1 MGYIDDFP
9 DPGPLRRSIECARH
23 VDETTI
29 LEAVL
34 GDATFPPKVQARITK
49 TARRLVEDFR
59 KKGAGHGPLDAFLHE
74 YKLSDREGVVLMCLA
89 EALLRIPDA
98 ETADRLI
105 HDKLTEADWGRHLG
119 QSESLFVNFSTWA
132 LMLTGRVIDVDD
144 EALRDPGSAV
154 KRLVAKSGEP
164 VIRRAMI
171 QAMRILGRQFV
182 MGRTIGEALSRAREE
197 EDRGDRFSFDMLGEA
212 ARTADN
218 AERYFQ
224 AYADAIGAIADN
236 ATGADVIEKP
246 GISVK
251 LSALHPRYELAQR
264 HRVRAEL
271 LPRLKQLA
279 VLAADI
285 LRVVEKSLL
294 MTLSRRSLDF
304 AFQQV

>member
-1 MGYIDDFP
+1 
-9 DPGPLRRSIECARH
+9 
-23 VDETTI
+23 
-29 LEAVL
+29 
-34 GDATFPPKVQARITK
+34 
-49 TARRLVEDFR
+49 
-59 KKGAGHGPLDAFLHE
+59 
-74 YKLSDREGVVLMCLA
+74 
-89 EALLRIPDA
+89 
-98 ETADRLI
+98 
-105 HDKLTEADWGRHLG
+105 
-119 QSESLFVNFSTWA
+119 
-132 LMLTGRVIDVDD
+132 
-144 EALRDPGSAV
+144 
-154 KRLVAKSGEP
+154 
-164 VIRRAMI
+164 
-171 QAMRILGRQFV
+171 

-212 ARTADN
+212 ARTADD

-224 AYADAIGAIADN
+224 AYADAIGAIVDN

-285 LRVVEKSLL
+285 LRVVEKRLL